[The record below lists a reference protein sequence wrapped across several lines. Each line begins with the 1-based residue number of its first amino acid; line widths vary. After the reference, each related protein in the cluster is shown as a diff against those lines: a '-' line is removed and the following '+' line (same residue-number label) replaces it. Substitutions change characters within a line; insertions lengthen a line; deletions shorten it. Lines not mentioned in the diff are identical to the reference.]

1 MAIAIDPVCGMQVDT
16 ERAQFTA
23 EHDGQ
28 RFYFCSRGCML
39 DFQEDPEQ
47 YLDPDNPPAGMD
59 MPMAGTES

>member
-1 MAIAIDPVCGMQVDT
+1 
-16 ERAQFTA
+16 
-23 EHDGQ
+23 
-28 RFYFCSRGCML
+28 ML